1 MTEIADKLEPNAIE
15 QWDRRKSVLG
25 ACIKS
30 TRARGLVNR
39 YLEHRAMGGRV
50 KDFLVAENV
59 TWLELDQHLK
69 GKVYPLVV
77 TSNTIAAVARLQA
90 AEDEAFRRAVE
101 GTEEPVY
108 HKGAICGHVRRY
120 SDSLLTLLLKAG
132 DPDKYADRSK
142 VTHQGAVLHLT
153 VENMR

>member
-1 MTEIADKLEPNAIE
+1 M
-15 QWDRRKSVLG
+15 
-25 ACIKS
+25 
-30 TRARGLVNR
+30 
-39 YLEHRAMGGRV
+39 
-50 KDFLVAENV
+50 
-59 TWLELDQHLK
+59 
-69 GKVYPLVV
+69 YPLVK
-77 TSNTIAAVARLQA
+77 TSNTIASIARLQA

-108 HKGAICGHVRRY
+108 HKGKVCGSVRRY
-120 SDSLLTLLLKAG
+120 SDGLLTLLLKAG

>member
-1 MTEIADKLEPNAIE
+1 MTEIADKLEPDAIE
-15 QWDRRKSVLG
+15 HWERRKSVLG

-50 KDFLVAENV
+50 KDFLASEHV

-69 GKVYPLVV
+69 GKVYPLVK
-77 TSNTIAAVARLQA
+77 TSNTIASIARLQA

-108 HKGAICGHVRRY
+108 HKGKVCGSVRRY
-120 SDSLLTLLLKAG
+120 SDGLLTLLLKAG